1 MFQLFGTN
9 RIRGL
14 AFGQPSIRRGGGSRT
29 AGLVFCLVACL
40 AAGSMDRGPA
50 VAAEGKKADEATTQ
64 PKPVESTRAHL
75 IPVPLPITGS
85 VDDHLK
91 RRIDQ
96 ILSELPRGTA
106 RPILVLEFRPSVGK
120 PADASEFERCLSLAR
135 YLASERL
142 APLRTIA
149 YLPTAVKGHAV
160 LAVLACEEIVIA
172 PDAMFGAAGIK
183 ETHIDATIQRG
194 YTEIA
199 ERRRTVPVAVALGML
214 DKSVGVQKVQTLDGP
229 RYVLNSEL
237 DELKGKTTISSM
249 ESVVQPGD
257 MALFSGRDLRL
268 KHSFASHLAAS
279 RGELAAALQVAPQS
293 LEEDPSLGGKWTAV
307 RVDVSGPIQTKSIN
321 WVERSIRQRTSS
333 GSVNLLCVVVDS
345 PGGSVTD
352 SLRLANF
359 LVGLDP
365 SEVRT
370 VAYVGSEARA
380 DAALIAMACDQ
391 LVMADDAVLGGPGAA
406 EIEEGQLVEV
416 RRAVRAIAEAKQRD
430 WSLWTAL
437 VDAST
442 AVNRYTR
449 EGTGEARIFSQ
460 EELALRKDAEAWSRG
475 DAVDTRRGL
484 TGHEAERLGV
494 VRFLAADFGEFQ
506 QFYHLEG
513 DIESVRPTWA
523 HVLVEHLASPQIAGL
538 LLFVAWFAL
547 LIELSHP
554 GLSLAGF
561 LSMLCFVVYFWSQ
574 FLHGTAGW
582 LEILL
587 FLAGV
592 ISVVMEV
599 FVVPGTGIFGFGGGL
614 MIVVSIVLASQT
626 FIIPRNVYQLEQV
639 PGSLMMVAAGGAGA
653 FASMILMRRYLA
665 EAPLL
670 KRLMLPAPDE
680 EAQEELSRRESLVD
694 YEYLLGKRGRTVTPL
709 VPAGKARFGDV
720 IVDVISDGELTERSV
735 DVYVVKVLGNH
746 IYVQSIE
753 GQT

>member
-9 RIRGL
+9 RSRGL
-14 AFGQPSIRRGGGSRT
+14 ACGYPGIREGEEFRVL
-29 AGLVFCLVACL
+29 GLFFCLVACSL
-40 AAGSMDRGPA
+40 AGLIGRGLAGAEESKKAA
-50 VAAEGKKADEATTQ
+50 VAAVQ
-64 PKPVESTRAHL
+64 PKPAELARAYL
-75 IPVPLPITGS
+75 IPVPLPIAGS
-85 VDDHLK
+85 VDNHLK

-106 RPILVLEFRPSVGK
+106 RQILVLEFRPAAGK

-142 APLRTIA
+142 APLRTVA
-149 YLPTAVKGHAV
+149 YLPAAVKGHAV

-183 ETHIDATIQRG
+183 ETHIDATMQQG

-199 ERRRTVPVAVALGML
+199 ERRRTVPVAIALGML
-214 DKSVGVQKVQTLDGP
+214 DKSAGVQKVQTLDGP

-237 DELKGKTTISSM
+237 DDLKRKTTISSM

-257 MALFSGRDLRL
+257 MAVFSGRDLRL
-268 KHSFASHLAAS
+268 KHSFASHLAANRS
-279 RGELAAALQVAPQS
+279 ELASALQVAPQS
-293 LEEDPSLGGKWTAV
+293 LEEDPSLGSKWTAV
-307 RVDVSGPIQTKSIN
+307 RVDVSGPIQAKSIN
-321 WVERSIRQRTSS
+321 WVERSIRQRTS
-333 GSVNLLCVVVDS
+333 GGNANLLCVVVDS

-359 LVGLDP
+359 LVSLDP

-370 VAYVGSEARA
+370 VAYVGGEARA

-391 LVMADDAVLGGPGAA
+391 LVMADEAVLGGPGAVDIA
-406 EIEEGQLVEV
+406 EGQIVEV
-416 RRAVRAIAEAKQRD
+416 RRAVRAIADAKQRD

-437 VDAST
+437 VDPSLT
-442 AVNRYTR
+442 LNRFTR
-449 EGTGEARIFSQ
+449 EGTGQTRIFCP
-460 EELALRKDAEAWSRG
+460 EELALQKDPEAWSRG
-475 DAVDTRRGL
+475 DTVDTRRGL
-484 TGHEAERLGV
+484 TGHDAERLGV
-494 VRFLAADFGEFQ
+494 ARFLAADFGEFQ
-506 QFYHLEG
+506 QLYHLEG

-587 FLAGV
+587 FTAGV
-592 ISVVMEV
+592 VSVLVEV
-599 FVVPGTGIFGFGGGL
+599 FVVPGTGVFGFGGGL
-614 MIVVSIVLASQT
+614 MIVASIILASQT
-626 FIIPRNVYQLEQV
+626 FIIPRNVYQFEQL

-680 EAQEELSRRESLVD
+680 EAQEKLSRRESLVD

-709 VPAGKARFGDV
+709 VPAGKARFGDD
-720 IVDVISDGELTERSV
+720 IVDVISDGALTERSV

-746 IYVQSIE
+746 VYVQSIE
-753 GQT
+753 DQT